1 MNSADDDIRSPE
13 RYHKTQP
20 DKAGPQPESQA
31 AKETF
36 LKNLHHNLQ
45 TPISI
50 ILGYT
55 DILIDEVRAQMV
67 VEFLPQLEQIK
78 ALGEELVTLVAQRLN
93 TSRQLSATQELDLKE
108 CISDLYQEVRTSLL
122 TVSST
127 SEQLLE
133 QAEAQKLRLLVP
145 DLMNVHSAAEHM
157 LHFFKQVSRLSR
169 LETSHLSVVT
179 PASLSEAVRAMREA
193 IKHQDFPST
202 VFRGTILVVDDNE
215 LNCDVLARR
224 LVRQGYRA
232 ETVQSGLDALKI
244 LGEKEFDL
252 VLLDILMPEMDGFQV
267 LKRLKADQKMR
278 YIPVIMISALTEI
291 ESVAR
296 CIEMGA
302 EDYLPKPFNS
312 MLMRARID
320 ACLEKKRLHDQEL
333 QYLQLVSKLTSAAAA
348 VESGAFHPSQ
358 LEEVTAHPGELG
370 RLARVFTQM
379 AREIAARETM
389 LEAKIQERTLELA
402 RLVERLNLTVD
413 QLQLSERKALEAS
426 RAKSVFLAN
435 MSHELRTP
443 LNAIIGFVQMLQR
456 KEPREADDRE
466 HLGIIRRSSEHLL
479 GIINDVLSI
488 SKIEA
493 GKVTLTETVFKLPRL
508 LKTLEDMFRIRAQA
522 KRLVINFELSK
533 DLPRYVYGDE
543 GKLRQILINL
553 LNNAV
558 KFTACGGITLRA
570 QWLADKLQ
578 CEVTDTGLGMNADEI
593 QTLFEPFTQTESGV
607 KSAEGTGLG
616 LTITRNYVRLMNGS
630 IRIQSSPGR
639 GTTVNFEVMLVPASK
654 DTFYQEAR
662 RVVCLGDNQ
671 MIPKM
676 LVVDDQND
684 SRLLLKEILTP
695 IGFEVREARNGL
707 EAVEI
712 YKSWHPD
719 VIWMDV
725 RMPES
730 DGYEATR
737 AIRRLELTQTPNP
750 GAFAPQTSIFA
761 ISAGVFDTDREAI
774 LSAGCDAFLAKPFHE
789 IELFELLE
797 HHLGLEFIYEE
808 DVSFSPDMF
817 GVINSDPISIPNENP
832 ILPDDWID
840 RMNNALDEGDIE
852 LSMALLE
859 EVKFDNEQLVARLK
873 LLLSS
878 YKVEEI
884 QDFLKEIKQRKG

>member
-1 MNSADDDIRSPE
+1 MNSADDEIRSARSFHQTEPA
-13 RYHKTQP
+13 
-20 DKAGPQPESQA
+20 KAGQQGESQV

-55 DILIDEVRAQMV
+55 DILIDEVRTEALI
-67 VEFLPQLEQIK
+67 EFLPQLEQIK
-78 ALGEELVTLVAQRLN
+78 VLGEELVTLVTLRLN
-93 TSRQLSATQELDLKE
+93 TSRQLSATQEIDLKE

-122 TVSST
+122 TVSSI

-133 QAEAQKLRLLVP
+133 QAEGQKLRVLVP

-193 IKHQDFPST
+193 IKHQDFPASVT
-202 VFRGTILVVDDNE
+202 RGTILVVDDNE

-232 ETVQSGLDALKI
+232 ETVQSGVDALKI

-267 LKRLKADQKMR
+267 LKRLKADQRMR

-333 QYLQLVSKLTSAAAA
+333 QYLQLVSKLTNAAAA
-348 VESGAFHPSQ
+348 VESGTFHPSQ

-456 KEPREADDRE
+456 KEPRDADDRE

-558 KFTACGGITLRA
+558 KFTAYGGITLRA

-578 CEVTDTGLGMNADEI
+578 CEVTDTGLGMSPDEI

-616 LTITRNYVRLMNGS
+616 LTITRNYINLMNGN
-630 IRIQSSPGR
+630 IRIQSSSGR
-639 GTTVNFEVMLVPASK
+639 GTTVTFEVTLVPASK
-654 DTFYQEAR
+654 DKFYQEAR

-671 MIPKM
+671 MVPKM

-707 EAVEI
+707 EAVEA
-712 YKSWHPD
+712 YKTWHPD

-737 AIRRLELTQTPNP
+737 AIRCLELTNSSSSLPRT
-750 GAFAPQTSIFA
+750 AIIA

-774 LSAGCDAFLAKPFHE
+774 LAAGCDAFLAKPFHE

-797 HHLGLEFIYEE
+797 QYLGLEFIYEE
-808 DVSFSPDMF
+808 DVSYSPDLF
-817 GVINSDPISIPNENP
+817 GIINSDPMP
-832 ILPDDWID
+832 IQAESPMLPDTWID

-852 LSMALLE
+852 RAMSLLE
-859 EVKFDNEQLVARLK
+859 LIKSENEQLVARLK

-884 QDFLKEIKQRKG
+884 QDFLKEIKQQKG